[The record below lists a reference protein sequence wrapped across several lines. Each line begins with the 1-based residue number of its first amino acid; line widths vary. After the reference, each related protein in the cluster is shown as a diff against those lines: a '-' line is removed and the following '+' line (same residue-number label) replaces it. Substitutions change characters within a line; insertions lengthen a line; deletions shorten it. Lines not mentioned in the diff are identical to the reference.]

1 MAMRATEQLP
11 ADVEALKAIIAHE
24 RTTHVLAL
32 EEIERLRAQMR
43 LLLAQRFGAKS
54 ERVAEDSAQFGLFN
68 EAETDAET
76 ALAEDP
82 VTPVAGHT
90 RAPVIAGPCLGTC
103 RVRRWCMTWRKPTRS
118 ARTTARD

>member
-43 LLLAQRFGAKS
+43 LLLAQRFGAKR
-54 ERVAEDSAQFGLFN
+54 ERGRRQW
-68 EAETDAET
+68 
-76 ALAEDP
+76 P
-82 VTPVAGHT
+82 VWSVQ
-90 RAPVIAGPCLGTC
+90 RS
-103 RVRRWCMTWRKPTRS
+103 RDRR
-118 ARTTARD
+118 